1 MAEVL
6 VATALVT
13 VGLLAVITGFQY
25 ATSGVATG
33 GGETAAV
40 FLAEQR
46 IEQLRAEAMRDFSAP
61 DLAAG
66 TMTDYC
72 VAGHV
77 GGGAPFAS
85 PRGLRGP
92 LIREARRLR
101 TSPPSRVARRRPCH
115 ASRSR
120 FA

>member
-1 MAEVL
+1 MVEVV

-13 VGLLAVITGFQY
+13 VGLLALISGFQY
-25 ATSGVATG
+25 AISGVATG

-46 IEQLRAEAMRDFSAP
+46 IEQLRAQAMRDFMAP
-61 DLAAG
+61 ALAAG

-77 GGGAPFAS
+77 GGGASACQDTAPV
-85 PRGLRGP
+85 GLRYT
-92 LIREARRLR
+92 RRTRITDL
-101 TSPPSRVARRRPCH
+101 SAV
-115 ASRSR
+115 
-120 FA
+120 